1 MANQEVFHLLLFLKT
16 QEGKAMTEGVENYFR
31 VFVDGGVDDALAEQE
46 VFLGE
51 EVQRRDLEALEI

>member
-1 MANQEVFHLLLFLKT
+1 
-16 QEGKAMTEGVENYFR
+16 MTEGVENYFR